1 VNADGRP
8 NFLKVDVADVSA
20 LVAELDAHGELWN
33 RNPCRLSKRGPH
45 HETDDIFLRYK
56 DERPNLQAG
65 DWSNFSDEHIPSWYA
80 GIDMLPAARA
90 IIFGLM
96 GKFSGEMLGGVFIY
110 RMRPGSRI
118 YGHVDRGWH
127 PEYFEKF
134 NVCLR
139 SNPAARFIY
148 ADDAMVQDAGEVHW
162 FRNDVR
168 HDVVNEGETD
178 HIVMTVCIRMDSGGR
193 VPPSPD
199 GWTMDKFIEERDA
212 CLQQS

>member
-8 NFLKVDVADVSA
+8 NFLKVDAVDVAS
-20 LVAELDAHGELWN
+20 LVAELDAHPELWN

-45 HETDDIFLRYK
+45 HETEDIFLRYK
-56 DERPNLQAG
+56 DERPNLKAG
-65 DWSNFSDEHIPSWYA
+65 DWSNFSDEHIPMWYVA
-80 GIDMLPAARA
+80 IDSLPSARA
-90 IIFGLM
+90 LIFSLM
-96 GKFSGEMLGGVFIY
+96 GKVGGEMLGGVFVY
-110 RMRPGSRI
+110 RMKPGARI

-139 SNPAARFIY
+139 SNPAAKFAY
-148 ADDAMVQDAGEVHW
+148 EDDAMVQEAGDVHW

-168 HDVVNEGETD
+168 HEVVNEGDTEHT
-178 HIVMTVCIRMDSGGR
+178 VMTVCIRMDNGAR

-212 CLQQS
+212 CPQLS